1 MVRKKEEKKEKGKDG
16 ASSSAL
22 KVVRKGAPKWKAKR
36 KDDRPLKKGM
46 VTPGDKQSKKPSPPN
61 PSHRADKGLMTA
73 MSPITQGTHHLLTH
87 KGYAVKMVES
97 INKEMDLDPYV
108 EQETEDLGALG
119 LFDLS
124 RVCYFTRLF
133 YSVVYSLADDCN
145 SFSSTGA
152 YESTAR

>member
-1 MVRKKEEKKEKGKDG
+1 
-16 ASSSAL
+16 
-22 KVVRKGAPKWKAKR
+22 
-36 KDDRPLKKGM
+36 
-46 VTPGDKQSKKPSPPN
+46 
-61 PSHRADKGLMTA
+61 

-124 RVCYFTRLF
+124 RVF
-133 YSVVYSLADDCN
+133 
-145 SFSSTGA
+145 SFS
-152 YESTAR
+152 